1 MAINAYM
8 NFQGNCRQAVEFY
21 ADVFKTE
28 IPQIMT
34 YKEVPPNPDYPL
46 PEESEDLIMHTYLI
60 LNGSKVMFS
69 DAFPG
74 MPYNIGNNITLAIV
88 SKDIEELKYLFDR
101 LKEDGVVDMEL
112 QETFWSKCYGSV
124 TDKFG
129 VVWQFNHEHTN

>member
-1 MAINAYM
+1 MSINVYM
-8 NFQGNCRQAVEFY
+8 NFQGNCRQVVAFY
-21 ADVFKTE
+21 ADVFKAE

-34 YKEVPPNPDYPL
+34 FGEVPPNPDYPL
-46 PEESEDLIMHTYLI
+46 PEEAKDLIMHTYLM

-69 DAFPG
+69 DVFPG
-74 MPYNIGNNITLAIV
+74 MPYNIGNNLSLAVV
-88 SKDIEELKYLFDR
+88 SSDIQEIKYLFER

-129 VVWQFNHEHTN
+129 VVWQFNYQHTN